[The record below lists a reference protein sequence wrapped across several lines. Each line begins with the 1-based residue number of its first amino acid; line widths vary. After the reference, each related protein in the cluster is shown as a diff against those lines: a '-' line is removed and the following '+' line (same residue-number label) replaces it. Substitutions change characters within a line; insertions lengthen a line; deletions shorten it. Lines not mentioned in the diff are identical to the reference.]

1 MARRI
6 QEQVNLDD
14 SLQKRFTAYLHTAVR
29 RKRADYIDRWHKQQI
44 ICGIEEQGIEDL
56 SFDLEDQALKDLPLH
71 MRLQNERLY
80 LAVARLTERER
91 YVFFNCAL
99 GELTLEQMSRD
110 LGLSYKGVAS
120 IYYRTIQK
128 LKKFMCGGVK

>member
-14 SLQKRFTAYLHTAVR
+14 SLQKRFTAYLYTAVR

-44 ICGIEEQGIEDL
+44 LCGIEEWGIEDRY
-56 SFDLEDQALKDLPLH
+56 FDLEEQALKNMPLH
-71 MRLQNERLY
+71 MCLQNETLY
-80 LAVARLTERER
+80 LAIARLTERER

-99 GELTLEQMSRD
+99 GELTMEQMSRE

-120 IYYRTIQK
+120 LYYRTIQK
-128 LKKFMCGGVK
+128 LRNSMCGGAK

>member
-14 SLQKRFTAYLHTAVR
+14 RLQKRFTAYLYTAVR
-29 RKRADYIDRWHKQQI
+29 RKQADYIDRWHKQQI
-44 ICGIEEQGIEDL
+44 LCGIEEWGIEDRY
-56 SFDLEDQALKDLPLH
+56 FDLEEQALKDMPLH
-71 MRLQNERLY
+71 MRLQNETLY
-80 LAVARLTERER
+80 LAIARLTERER

-99 GELTLEQMSRD
+99 AELTMEQMSRE

-120 IYYRTIQK
+120 LYYRTIQK
-128 LKKFMCGGVK
+128 LRKSMCGGAK

>member
-14 SLQKRFTAYLHTAVR
+14 SLQKRFTAYLYTAVR
-29 RKRADYIDRWHKQQI
+29 RMRADYIDRWHKQQI
-44 ICGIEEQGIEDL
+44 LCGIEEWGIEDRY
-56 SFDLEDQALKDLPLH
+56 FDLEGQALKNMPLH
-71 MRLQNERLY
+71 TCLQNETLY
-80 LAVARLTERER
+80 LAIARLTERER

-99 GELTLEQMSRD
+99 GELTMEQMSRE

-120 IYYRTIQK
+120 LYYRTIQK
-128 LKKFMCGGVK
+128 LRNSMCGGRK